1 MGGPEM
7 APHTPP
13 LAGRSSPELDR
24 SSRQPVTA
32 GEQSATAGGRTAVS
46 DAPVITTARVD
57 VREADLAGRER
68 DSLMLTAEE
77 RRWGRRR
84 VTTTAG
90 RALVLALPTGSVLR
104 LGTVLHV
111 AADWYVVVEGALEP
125 VLAFM
130 PASPEEALRVAFE
143 VGNRHFTL
151 ALDGERV
158 LVPDDPAM
166 GHLLTRLDVRFER
179 VLAVF
184 VPIGMS
190 HRHDR

>member
-13 LAGRSSPELDR
+13 LAGRSGQGLDR
-24 SSRQPVTA
+24 SCGQP
-32 GEQSATAGGRTAVS
+32 ATAR
-46 DAPVITTARVD
+46 DQNPAPGEPEVPLITSARVE
-57 VREADLAGRER
+57 VREADLAGLER
-68 DSLMLTAEE
+68 DALMLTAEE

-104 LGTVLHV
+104 LGSVLHV

-125 VLAFM
+125 VLAFT

-179 VLAVF
+179 VRTVF
-184 VPIGMS
+184 APIGMG

>member
-1 MGGPEM
+1 MEPEI
-7 APHTPP
+7 P
-13 LAGRSSPELDR
+13 LI
-24 SSRQPVTA
+24 T
-32 GEQSATAGGRTAVS
+32 SARA
-46 DAPVITTARVD
+46 D

-68 DSLMLTAEE
+68 DTLTLTAEE

-104 LGTVLHV
+104 LGAVLHV

-125 VLAFM
+125 VLAFK

-151 ALDGERV
+151 AVDGERV

-166 GHLLTRLDVRFER
+166 GHLLTRLEVRFER
-179 VLAVF
+179 VRAVF
-184 VPIGMS
+184 VPIGMG

>member
-13 LAGRSSPELDR
+13 LAGRSSLGLDR
-24 SSRQPVTA
+24 FGEQPATA
-32 GEQSATAGGRTAVS
+32 GERNVVP
-46 DAPVITTARVD
+46 DAPVISTARVD

-104 LGTVLHV
+104 LGAVLHV

-125 VLAFM
+125 VLAFK

-179 VLAVF
+179 VRAVF
-184 VPIGMS
+184 VPIGMG
-190 HRHDR
+190 HHHDR

>member
-1 MGGPEM
+1 MGSDAEGM
-7 APHTPP
+7 TSGVA
-13 LAGRSSPELDR
+13 
-24 SSRQPVTA
+24 
-32 GEQSATAGGRTAVS
+32 

-68 DSLMLTAEE
+68 DALTLTAEE

-104 LGTVLHV
+104 LGAVLHV

-125 VLAFM
+125 VLAFK

-151 ALDGERV
+151 ALDGDRV

-179 VLAVF
+179 VRAVF
-184 VPIGMS
+184 VPIGMGL
-190 HRHDR
+190 RHDR

>member
-1 MGGPEM
+1 
-7 APHTPP
+7 
-13 LAGRSSPELDR
+13 
-24 SSRQPVTA
+24 
-32 GEQSATAGGRTAVS
+32 
-46 DAPVITTARVD
+46 
-57 VREADLAGRER
+57 
-68 DSLMLTAEE
+68 
-77 RRWGRRR
+77 

-104 LGTVLHV
+104 LGSVLHV

-125 VLAFM
+125 VLAFT

-166 GHLLTRLDVRFER
+166 GICSPGSTCGSIACAPCSRRS
-179 VLAVF
+179 
-184 VPIGMS
+184 GCS
-190 HRHDR
+190 SS